1 VVPPTNVKDWVGA
14 AASAVALAATFGS
27 YPTHALS
34 DEPPQKQWVLKLATI
49 PFQAKFQLTVDDG
62 KNADRSS
69 GTLYL
74 RPDGMLCVAVEK
86 PLHQFLAFGRQELN
100 IYYPDDH
107 IVLRGKPKAGQLPPM
122 VDALFLGYVD
132 PSAVIPPTSKVLEQ
146 TRDDIAHTLTTRW
159 SLVGPDGK
167 THGQLRAVES
177 REGTDKIELLT
188 EDGQLMGRYTFANR
202 VAVGRASIPSLV
214 EVLHRKP
221 GVHDRVDTWTLD
233 TLAPEPDQD
242 PAGIACTVHPKDVP
256 VKDLAL

>member
-1 VVPPTNVKDWVGA
+1 MQSKIKEWVGA
-14 AASAVALAATFGS
+14 VAKAAALAAFWGLI
-27 YPTHALS
+27 PTPAAHAA
-34 DEPPQKQWVLKLATI
+34 EPKTKQWVLKLSTV

-86 PLHQFLAFGRQELN
+86 PLRQILAFGRQELN

-107 IVLRGKPKAGQLPPM
+107 LVLRAKPNAGQLPPM
-122 VDALFLGYVD
+122 IDALFLGYVD
-132 PSAVIPPTSKVLEQ
+132 PSAILPPTSKILEQ
-146 TRDDIAHTLTTRW
+146 TRDDVARTLTTKW

-167 THGQLRAVES
+167 AHGQLRAIES
-177 REGTDKIELLT
+177 REGTDQMDLLT
-188 EDGQLMGRYTFANR
+188 DDNQLIGRYTFANR
-202 VAVGRASIPSLV
+202 IAVGRANIPSLI

-221 GVHDRVDTWTLD
+221 GAHDRVDTWALD
-233 TLAPEPDQD
+233 AVALEPDTD
-242 PAGIACTVHPKDVP
+242 PAGIACSVFPKDVP